1 MQKFIHPLTSEWE
14 KLIERPTASYD
25 DLKDSVLE
33 VFKQVQNRGD
43 EAVLEYTKQF
53 DKIQLQKL
61 QVSSKEILNGV
72 NAVPKEL
79 KKASN

>member
-53 DKIQLQKL
+53 DKIIF
-61 QVSSKEILNGV
+61 SSDSNKYYNIL
-72 NAVPKEL
+72 KF
-79 KKASN
+79 SIR